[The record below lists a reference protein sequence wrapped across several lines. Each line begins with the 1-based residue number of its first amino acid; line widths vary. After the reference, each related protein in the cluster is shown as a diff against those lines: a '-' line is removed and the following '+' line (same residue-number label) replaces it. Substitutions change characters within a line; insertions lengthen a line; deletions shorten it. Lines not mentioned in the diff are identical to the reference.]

1 MIFRRD
7 VIGADSTTKVSDV
20 MKPIV
25 VVTDQKDVESVMTLL
40 MKERQ
45 HMAIVY
51 DEYGSWLG
59 LVTMEDI
66 FETIIGKSIM
76 DETDDIPN
84 MRRYAKKLWEKR
96 QRNTPN
102 LTN

>member
-1 MIFRRD
+1 
-7 VIGADSTTKVSDV
+7 
-20 MKPIV
+20 